1 MPLPPRTGRWPM
13 THGGAQDE
21 WFTVSRRDPNT
32 GSLIT
37 TGPYL
42 GFVVSAVG
50 QIQIQTSP
58 AAPAII
64 ADALI
69 RLPTDCGAQQRGV
82 VTNVRTGVAL
92 EILDVQTYDAAI
104 EVAVKRASG
113 SA

>member
-13 THGGAQDE
+13 TRGGSQDE
-21 WFTVSRRDPNT
+21 WFTVSRKDT
-32 GSLIT
+32 SGDLIT

-42 GFVVSAVG
+42 GFVVTTVG
-50 QIQIQTSP
+50 QIQIQSSP

-82 VTNVRTGVAL
+82 VTNVRSGEAYQ
-92 EILDVQTYDAAI
+92 IIDVQTYDAAI